1 MGLEAVWALPPALQV
16 APPYPRGNSDGA
28 CPGLMTDWSVMP
40 TAARSASGAHVVVVL
55 WVQDANGVDAAGSR
69 IGGQVVDIQWKGVG
83 PELNQLPVAD
93 A

>member
-1 MGLEAVWALPPALQV
+1 MVCDADSCEIG
-16 APPYPRGNSDGA
+16 G
-28 CPGLMTDWSVMP
+28 
-40 TAARSASGAHVVVVL
+40 GAHVVVVL

-69 IGGQVVDIQWKGVG
+69 IGGQVVDILWKGVG